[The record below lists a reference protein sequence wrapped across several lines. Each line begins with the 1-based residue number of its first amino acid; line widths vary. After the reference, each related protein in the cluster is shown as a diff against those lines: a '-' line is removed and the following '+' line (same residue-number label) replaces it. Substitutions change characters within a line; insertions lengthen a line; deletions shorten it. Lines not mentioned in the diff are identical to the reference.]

1 MLILLLN
8 SAFGL
13 YLEVKTLRLFVVLF
27 ILCGGGI
34 EGDAVVILA
43 SYQINESIILSLCSF
58 SLDYPVFSLT
68 NPRTP
73 KFDLESTKMRKQV
86 LKRFLYI

>member
-1 MLILLLN
+1 MLLN
-8 SAFGL
+8 SAFGR

-34 EGDAVVILA
+34 EGVAVVIFA
-43 SYQINESIILSLCSF
+43 SYQINESIILTLCSF

-68 NPRTP
+68 NPKTP
-73 KFDLESTKMRKQV
+73 KFDLESTKIHKTSSKEQLV
-86 LKRFLYI
+86 